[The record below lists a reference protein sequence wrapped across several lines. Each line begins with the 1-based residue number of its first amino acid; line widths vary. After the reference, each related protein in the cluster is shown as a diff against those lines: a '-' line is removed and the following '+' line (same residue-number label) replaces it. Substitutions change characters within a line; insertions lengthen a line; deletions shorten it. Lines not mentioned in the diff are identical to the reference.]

1 MCLGVTAPLK
11 DTNEAVFNFKNLTEF
26 LQWWT
31 RDIKGFQIQRTGEKI
46 SLINE
51 IGCPVYY

>member
-11 DTNEAVFNFKNLTEF
+11 DTNEAVINFKNLTEF

-46 SLINE
+46 SPINE
-51 IGCPVYY
+51 IGCPVCF